1 MVAAFFQWNGR
12 IWITVSEQ
20 KHFLGGFF
28 KKDVLE
34 QRECFRKHLWTYYSL
49 LSWTNSSKARGLRFT
64 GGTGGHILQCKLAN
78 FHSRNPKTR
87 LRQGNDHPMI
97 QLAMEFTGKA
107 SKCLAT
113 SWPLSSSHSK
123 KNTSFW
129 SAISKLICH
138 TMCSR
143 WCKSN
148 WSTFSSFKL
157 WIQILSVE
165 KLRRKCKGDEC
176 WALKT
181 LKLGCLMPWNTHNY
195 NPRRLPQGKCA
206 RDPSRPMLT
215 SVGWFFVLIER
226 KYISLLQYKPGT
238 PGKF

>member
-12 IWITVSEQ
+12 LWITVSGP
-20 KHFLGGFF
+20 KTRSGGFY
-28 KKDVLE
+28 KK
-34 QRECFRKHLWTYYSL
+34 ECFRKHRWTTPSYRETTLVQKLEGSDSL
-49 LSWTNSSKARGLRFT
+49 VA
-64 GGTGGHILQCKLAN
+64 TGGHILQRKLAD
-78 FHSRNPKTR
+78 FHSRNPKIR

-107 SKCLAT
+107 SKILAT
-113 SWPLSSSHSK
+113 SWPPSSSHLK

-157 WIQILSVE
+157 WMQILSVE

-181 LKLGCLMPWNTHNY
+181 LRLGCLMPWNTH

-206 RDPSRPMLT
+206 RDPSRPMRPLP
-215 SVGWFFVLIER
+215 
-226 KYISLLQYKPGT
+226 LQLSDAALKNHFIHKAGFALVDSSSWLK
-238 PGKF
+238 GNI